1 MNKNKLD
8 ILLSLA
14 ILLGG
19 MSKSQI
25 AKAKTFEDVP
35 KDI

>member
-1 MNKNKLD
+1 MNQNKLD

-35 KDI
+35 KDV